1 MAFTKQDEKTVKK
14 IVRKEIDEALDIK
27 LRKEIDEALDIKL
40 AEKLKDYPKREEMFK
55 HLDLLGK
62 AWSDKL
68 DRVLENYPTKSE
80 LFARLDYIV
89 GELETIRQEQ
99 ILTAHSQTDID
110 DRLALVEKKLDL
122 QVAI

>member
-14 IVRKEIDEALDIK
+14 IV
-27 LRKEIDEALDIKL
+27 RKEIDEALDIKL

-55 HLDLLGK
+55 HLDLLGE

-68 DRVLENYPTKSE
+68 ERVLKNYPTKDE
-80 LFARLDYIV
+80 LFKRLDYIV

-99 ILTAHSQTDID
+99 ILTAHSQTDLD
-110 DRLALVEKKLDL
+110 DRLTFVEKKLDL
-122 QVAI
+122 QVSI